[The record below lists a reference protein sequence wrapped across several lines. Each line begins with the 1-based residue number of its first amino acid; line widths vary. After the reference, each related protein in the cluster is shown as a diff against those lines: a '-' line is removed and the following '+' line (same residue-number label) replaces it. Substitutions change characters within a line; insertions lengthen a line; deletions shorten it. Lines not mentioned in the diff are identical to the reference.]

1 MEPLRLGKSVRSVV
15 QLQRDSSGNLT
26 SVLLHSKAK
35 RKKKK
40 KGSPGLRM
48 ADRAARRLLR
58 AQQAF
63 TASYLSRHI
72 RSSGKRRDGWLTDLA
87 QNLSR
92 ARSKGVRK
100 LKLKKLLLL

>member
-1 MEPLRLGKSVRSVV
+1 MEPLRLSKSVRSVI

-26 SVLLHSKAK
+26 SVLLHGKAK
-35 RKKKK
+35 RKKK
-40 KGSPGLRM
+40 KGSPGLRL

-72 RSSGKRRDGWLTDLA
+72 RSGRKRRDGWLTDFA

-92 ARSKGVRK
+92 ARSKGVRQ
-100 LKLKKLLLL
+100 LKLKKLLPL